1 MLVMDAEELIF
12 IDWKSD
18 VGFKWLFARDAV
30 AEHLEAFLMDLA
42 VDLLEQ
48 EVMRG
53 RSVNK
58 EHDVLGLRFLLGL
71 KGRATDQLEYLNV
84 EVVTRE
90 EKDSIRKVLFD
101 IYVKLP
107 GGNRVILEMQKAPH
121 KDLDIRMLKYLVRGF
136 ESSGG
141 ISHVLVAL
149 MNFKFSEIL
158 GTFKE
163 GGVVKVHEVVK
174 KGVFVTVELGRFD
187 KSLEELETGLDC
199 WLFLF
204 KNITKLKMVP
214 EVFRGTIFEKIM
226 EMSRIKTLPKEQKED
241 WKKELDNNR
250 YVQEAIEINRGQAF
264 AEGVLEGVAEK
275 EEAVINAYQ
284 KGVAEKEEAAINA
297 YRKGKEEGVQKGI
310 QEGALNQLKANIASM
325 KSKGMTEEE
334 IKSIFDLE
342 ELPEGD

>member
-1 MLVMDAEELIF
+1 LGGVRLVVLMLVMDAEELIF

-187 KSLEELETGLDC
+187 KSLDELETGLDC

-250 YVQEAIEINRGQAF
+250 YVQEAIEINREQAF
-264 AEGVLEGVAEK
+264 AE
-275 EEAVINAYQ
+275 
-284 KGVAEKEEAAINA
+284 GVAEKEEAAINA
-297 YRKGKEEGVQKGI
+297 YRKGKEEGVAEKEEAAINAYRKGK
-310 QEGALNQLKANIASM
+310 LNQLKTNIASM
-325 KSKGMTEEE
+325 KSNGMTEEE
-334 IKSIFDLE
+334 IKAILDLE
-342 ELPEGD
+342 ELPD